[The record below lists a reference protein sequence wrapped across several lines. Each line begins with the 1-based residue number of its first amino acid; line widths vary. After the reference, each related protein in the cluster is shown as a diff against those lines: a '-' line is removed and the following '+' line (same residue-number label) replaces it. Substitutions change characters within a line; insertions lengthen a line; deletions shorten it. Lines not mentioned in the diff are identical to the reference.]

1 MTAPEK
7 IARQKRILK
16 IMIAVLAL
24 GGLAIAALATRV
36 PLPLRL
42 FLAATDLVAAA
53 FFTVAIHQASAK
65 K

>member
-1 MTAPEK
+1 MTASEK
-7 IARQKRILK
+7 LARQKRNLK
-16 IMIAVLAL
+16 IMIAVLAI
-24 GGLAIAALATRV
+24 GGLAIAGLATRV

-53 FFTVAIHQASAK
+53 FFTVAIQQASAK